1 MNSVGG
7 GREGAEGMV
16 QFTPVITTEYDMRIY
31 IYMDGSDYSRTAQRL
46 LGLRLVWGFQGSHDE
61 FIIILR
67 RGH

>member
-1 MNSVGG
+1 MNSVGGG
-7 GREGAEGMV
+7 GREGAEVMA
-16 QFTPVITTEYDMRIY
+16 QFTPVITTEYDMR